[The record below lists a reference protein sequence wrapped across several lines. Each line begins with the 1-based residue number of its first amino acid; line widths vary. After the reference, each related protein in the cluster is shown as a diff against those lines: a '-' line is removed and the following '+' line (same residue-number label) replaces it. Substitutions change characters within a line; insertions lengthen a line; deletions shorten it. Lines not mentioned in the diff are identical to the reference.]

1 MASYTADN
9 TTPETS
15 TEAWPRARERDA
27 DSSQVDLWLLRA
39 VDIGLAAII
48 VVVPLL
54 LGGRIA
60 LGQFVLLIL
69 TFAVALC
76 WLLRQ
81 SLVSQASWIHSP
93 LDWLVLAAL
102 GLVGLQLIPLPPAVL
117 ATLSPHH
124 HEILPLWAPDSASTS
139 MSAILGSWNTIS
151 LTPGATQG
159 SLILILTFSI
169 LLLVVVQRVRRVEDV
184 QFLLRW
190 IALATVGMAVFALI
204 QYTCGNGKFFWFYGH
219 PFSDTA
225 TQVKGSFTNRNHFA
239 QFIALG
245 IGPLVWWIQQDLQ
258 DSRRKQ
264 SHRTQFGHGSD
275 RLRVATGLK
284 LLALGVSVFAALMSL
299 SRGGAM
305 ALLIAAVVCLV
316 VLYCGSLVSRKMLLV
331 VTSVAM
337 FVGACLHIY
346 GYQAV
351 SNRLDDFLS
360 ISELDEKQGRWQLWQ
375 ADLEAAADFP
385 LLGTG
390 LGSHPEVNPIYFH
403 NEKTQEGIE
412 YTHAENGYVQVFL
425 EGGSL
430 GLLLALSAIGLCIF
444 VCISTLRAISTL
456 QTGLSTST
464 LLCFSALAA
473 SLAACFAHSATD
485 FIWYVPGCMIV
496 PVVSAGCV
504 IRLWQMQ
511 RAEAAKPPAAIQ
523 LPQIAWWA
531 AAACL
536 LLLGCVLLQNR
547 LAAVRAEPY
556 WHRYLTL
563 AHAQRNAENDDRHEH
578 LASMMQQLSAVVRW
592 QPDHA
597 RAHAYLA
604 AGHIEMFNRP
614 SDAPLNSMDLKQ
626 VRDAAKASGFE
637 SSEALGIWLD
647 RAFPDGRKHLD
658 AALRHARQALIC
670 CPLQGE
676 AYLQLADLSFL
687 EGPQS
692 PGDKT
697 YLTQAMLVRPYD
709 GAVLFVAGQEAMLR
723 GDWDQAFEHWQIAFR
738 AGSTQQK
745 LLIDLLAPR
754 LPADF
759 ILETFQPDFEA
770 LRLLQHFYRSNKL
783 PDRLRVIQQ
792 RYVVVAEARARE
804 LQGRKAAHVWLDTA
818 NTYRALDDA
827 TSRIRCLRSAVH
839 CDPTH
844 YSAHYALGAFLLA
857 SKEFDEA
864 KQHLEWC
871 FQRRSGDRKLRKL
884 LESTVDGQLRTSARP
899 AENRS

>member
-1 MASYTADN
+1 MASYTANN
-9 TTPETS
+9 TTPETT
-15 TEAWPRARERDA
+15 TEAWLRARENDA
-27 DSSQVDLWLLRA
+27 DLPQVDLWLLRA
-39 VDIGLAAII
+39 VDAGLAAII
-48 VVVPLL
+48 VVVPLF

-81 SLVSQASWIHSP
+81 SFVNQASWIHSP

-102 GLVGLQLIPLPPAVL
+102 GLVGLQLVPLPPAVL

-124 HEILPLWAPDSASTS
+124 HEILPLWAPDSTST
-139 MSAILGSWNTIS
+139 ILGGWNTIS
-151 LTPGATQG
+151 LTPGTTQS

-169 LLLVVVQRVRRVEDV
+169 LLLVVVQRVRRIEDIH
-184 QFLLRW
+184 FLLRW
-190 IALATVGMAVFALI
+190 IALATVGMAVFALM
-204 QYTCGNGKFFWFYGH
+204 QYVCGNGKFFWFYEH

-225 TQVKGSFTNRNHFA
+225 AHVKGSFTNRNHFA

-245 IGPLVWWIQQDLQ
+245 IGPLVWWILHDLRS
-258 DSRRKQ
+258 SRRKR
-264 SHRTQFGHGSD
+264 SDRTQFAHGSD
-275 RLRVATGLK
+275 RLEVVTGLK

-305 ALLIAAVVCLV
+305 AGLIAVVVCLL

-331 VTSVAM
+331 VTTVAL

-351 SNRLDDFLS
+351 ANRLDDFLS
-360 ISELDEKQGRWQLWQ
+360 VDELGENQARWQLWQ
-375 ADLEAAADFP
+375 ADLKAAADFP

-390 LGSHPEVNPIYFH
+390 LGSHAEVNPIYFH
-403 NEKTQEGIE
+403 NEQTQEGTE

-430 GLLLALSAIGLCIF
+430 GLLLTLSAIGLCIF
-444 VCISTLRAISTL
+444 VCISTL
-456 QTGLSTST
+456 QTGPSTST
-464 LLCFSALAA
+464 LLCLSALAA

-485 FIWYVPGCMIV
+485 FIWYIPGCMIV
-496 PVVSAGCV
+496 PVVSAGCAV
-504 IRLWQMQ
+504 RLWQLQ
-511 RAEAAKPPAAIQ
+511 RTEAGKPPAAVQ
-523 LPQIAWWA
+523 LPQIGWWV

-536 LLLGCVLLQNR
+536 LLLGCLLMQNY

-563 AHAQRNAENDDRHEH
+563 AHAQHNAEDDDRHEH

-597 RAHAYLA
+597 RAHARLA

-614 SDAPLNSMDLKQ
+614 PDAPLNPMDVKQ
-626 VRDAAKASGFE
+626 VRDAAKASRFE
-637 SSEALGIWLD
+637 SSETLSSWLT
-647 RAFPDGRKHLD
+647 RAFGERREHLD
-658 AALRHARQALIC
+658 TALRHARQALLC

-697 YLTQAMLVRPYD
+697 YLAQAMMVRPYD

-723 GDWDQAFEHWQIAFR
+723 GDWDRAFEHWQIAFR

-745 LLIDLLAPR
+745 MLIDLLAPR

-759 ILETFQPDFEA
+759 IIETFQPDFRA
-770 LRLLQHFYRSNKL
+770 LRLLQQFYRSNDL
-783 PDRLRVIQQ
+783 PDRLRVAQQ
-792 RYVVVAEARARE
+792 RYVVVAESRARE
-804 LQGRKAAHVWLDTA
+804 LRGREAAHLWLDTA

-839 CDPTH
+839 HDPTYYNAR
-844 YSAHYALGAFLLA
+844 YSLGTVLLA

-871 FQRRSGDRKLRKL
+871 FQRKSGDQKLRKL
-884 LESTVDGQLRTSARP
+884 LEATVDGRLRTSSHAP
-899 AENRS
+899 GNRL